1 MYLGGTDP
9 GCHPAISQDM
19 GALIG
24 EFVISA
30 VPVAILNAGNVFI
43 ISFRKVFIFTSKE
56 PSEDWTTDTLPG
68 PFLFWPERVG
78 LSHHSSLQPRV
89 QAGSPAATSES
100 KSSDRLSVTPSVWNA

>member
-30 VPVAILNAGNVFI
+30 VAILNAGNVFI
-43 ISFRKVFIFTSKE
+43 NSFRKVFILLLKSHLKIGQPILFQDLFFS
-56 PSEDWTTDTLPG
+56 G
-68 PFLFWPERVG
+68 PRGLGFLT
-78 LSHHSSLQPRV
+78 
-89 QAGSPAATSES
+89 SPAES
-100 KSSDRLSVTPSVWNA
+100 RLAVQRLLLSQKVLTVCR